1 MSNNKILN
9 AVGVLMIIGVIL
21 LIIRFINKK
30 TETKLYSDNA
40 LDVLQDDENLKK
52 LEGVVSDYHKNGKW
66 SKVEIN

>member
-9 AVGVLMIIGVIL
+9 AVGILMIIGVIL

-30 TETKLYSDNA
+30 TETKLYSDDA
-40 LDVLQDDENLKK
+40 LDVLQDDDNLKK
-52 LEGVVSDYHKNGKW
+52 LEGVVSNYHKSGKW